1 MPTKEEILSALFP
14 RTVGAT
20 YAGSGL
26 ARRSLAGTLDAA
38 SLPGRAYSA
47 LWHRY
52 DEPMLQN
59 MARTTATPGS
69 SLAASVAEGMARD
82 PLTLLSAPVGGL
94 AGSGGR
100 ALASGVGS
108 ALMRRAAPVAAD
120 AAANAGLSALAQ
132 YGTEGR
138 VDPGA
143 LAANA
148 GLGLGMQGL
157 GSAVAKMAPKGRAA
171 IMENPNFR
179 KWFEGSKVVDD
190 AGNPLTVYHGTNK
203 DFNTFRYYEDYGHH
217 FGDISAANER
227 NKYTGGNNLIS
238 AHVKME
244 KPFSFA
250 FDPGDWSIEST
261 IDAGGEQLEELML
274 SQLKREGKFAF
285 SDATVPPS
293 EWEAYSSV
301 RDYIDDAPYRNED
314 LSKKDIHD
322 LVARSLKSSG
332 YDGIKYPNAIEG
344 GVSYVV
350 RDPTQIKSAT
360 GNRGTF
366 DPNDPNITHF
376 AGGQSPIAGAN
387 ALAGRYFRGL
397 MNRDEKKEKR

>member
-14 RTVGAT
+14 RTVDAT

-38 SLPGRAYSA
+38 SLPGRAYSS

-52 DEPMLQN
+52 EEPMLQN
-59 MARTTATPGS
+59 MARTGATPGS
-69 SLAASVAEGMARD
+69 SLAAGVAEGMARD

-108 ALMRRAAPVAAD
+108 AMMRRALPVAAD
-120 AAANAGLSALAQ
+120 AAANTGLAALAQ

-138 VDPGA
+138 VAPGA

-148 GLGLGMQGL
+148 GIGLGMQGL

-171 IMENPNFR
+171 ILENPNFR
-179 KWFEGSKVVDD
+179 KWFGESKVLDET
-190 AGNPLTVYHGTNK
+190 GNPLVVYHGTNG
-203 DFNTFRYYEDYGHH
+203 DFDKFDPKLSRDIGIHFGTAEQANTF
-217 FGDISAANER
+217 
-227 NKYTGGNNLIS
+227 GNNVMPSYL
-238 AHVKME
+238 
-244 KPFSFA
+244 
-250 FDPGDWSIEST
+250 
-261 IDAGGEQLEELML
+261 
-274 SQLKREGKFAF
+274 QLKNPLQVEDRFSRENGLSAFLEDAYYDLDMTPAEADKFRKLAKASESKWSDSRDIDNTQTKEFKAF
-285 SDATVPPS
+285 WSG
-293 EWEAYSSV
+293 
-301 RDYIDDAPYRNED
+301 IQ
-314 LSKKDIHD
+314 K
-322 LVARSLKSSG
+322 VAKRSG
-332 YDGIKYPNAIEG
+332 YDGIQYKNAVEG
-344 GVSYVV
+344 VGNSYAVF
-350 RDPTQIKSAT
+350 DPTQIKSAI

-397 MNRDEKKEKR
+397 LNQDEKKEKR